1 MINQL
6 LGTLYHSSLADK
18 ELAKAKSLYRDAVW
32 RLRETLKDY
41 GIDIIDF
48 ARGVLKLKTL
58 DFECDYYKFIEGDK
72 KVYKKEFY
80 SLLLM
85 GIDIQEEI
93 DRFYRSI

>member
-58 DFECDYYKFIEGDK
+58 DFECDYYKFLEGDK
-72 KVYKKEFY
+72 KVYLTTTP
-80 SLLLM
+80 SP
-85 GIDIQEEI
+85 IDTSIAPSDWI
-93 DRFYRSI
+93 DYTP

>member
-58 DFECDYYKFIEGDK
+58 DFNAIIISSLKEIKKF
-72 KVYKKEFY
+72 YKKDFCSPYEW
-80 SLLLM
+80 S
-85 GIDIQEEI
+85 IDIQEEI